1 MSSGQ
6 LKRFDAYAKTLDDF
20 RIRTTTGGFVT
31 IFTFLVIS
39 CLLLIELKSFFTIDL
54 VQVLFVDT
62 SRQEK
67 MNISLDIHLSHLPCP
82 YLTVDAMDVSGES
95 QTDIVHHLYKTRL
108 DLNGHI
114 IENEQTKISLQ
125 PMKKENETTTTTTGG
140 CESCY
145 GAEST
150 TYPCCANCDEVK
162 AAYRTKGWSFDPG
175 WFDWRIISL
184 SFLSSL

>member
-1 MSSGQ
+1 MSSAGH

-20 RIRTTTGGFVT
+20 RIRTLTGGCVT
-31 IFTFLVIS
+31 ILSSFVILFV
-39 CLLLIELKSFFTIDL
+39 LLYELKTFFTIDV

-67 MNISLDIHLSHLPCP
+67 MNISLDIQFARLPCSS
-82 YLTVDAMDVSGES
+82 LTVDAMDVSGES

-108 DLNGHI
+108 DLHGKP
-114 IENEQTKISLQ
+114 IENEPKKISLQ
-125 PMKKENETTTTTTGG
+125 PTSTSSSTSSTSSSSDA

-150 TYPCCANCDEVK
+150 TFPCCSTCNDVK

-175 WFDWRIISL
+175 
-184 SFLSSL
+184 